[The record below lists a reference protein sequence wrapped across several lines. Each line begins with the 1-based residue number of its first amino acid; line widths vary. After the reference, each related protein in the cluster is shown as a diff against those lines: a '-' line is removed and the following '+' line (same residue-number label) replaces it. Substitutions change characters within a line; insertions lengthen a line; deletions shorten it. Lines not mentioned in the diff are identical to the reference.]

1 MFVNTKSARLAWTA
15 LLISPLTKFP
25 ALSGMA
31 SRLYSISLGKGQ
43 GPKAAALIADAQVQG
58 CWVVLQNAHLAPSWL
73 PELERICEEMQDDAL
88 HPDFRCVSAA
98 HAYTN
103 A

>member
-1 MFVNTKSARLAWTA
+1 
-15 LLISPLTKFP
+15 
-25 ALSGMA
+25 MA